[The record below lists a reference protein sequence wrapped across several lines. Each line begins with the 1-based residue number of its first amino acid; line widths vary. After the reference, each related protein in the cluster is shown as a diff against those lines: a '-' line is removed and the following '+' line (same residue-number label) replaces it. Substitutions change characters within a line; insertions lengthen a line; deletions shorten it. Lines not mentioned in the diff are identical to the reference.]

1 MINNKNSI
9 FSSSLHDEIN
19 FIFHDRYMKILLFIV
34 PVFLIVFV
42 CAMFSNGVSENIPVA
57 VVDHDHSALSREVIS
72 NIDAS
77 KGIQLIAMPDNIEQA
92 QHLMRNMEVYAFVE
106 IPRGTTAA
114 SFRHDDSPIVI
125 RYNGQFRS
133 IGNAAFVALES
144 AVSDALQSLNNRIQ
158 VAMEHKSSA
167 ASPLNIQILNV
178 SNPQNSYERFL
189 TPIAVP
195 VLMCIILSSAVI
207 CSIGRF
213 FETKELYDQ
222 WTSRSKGYLAVAVI
236 ARVIPYITII
246 FLWNLIYN
254 VWQTVIRGWPIFGS
268 AWVLMLAIFLLC
280 VLTAC
285 IGVMFISITRSML
298 TALSISTLYTSA
310 ALTYSDGTLSI
321 LNANGWA
328 NFWSNFQPFTHYYR
342 IQLEQV
348 NLGSDIATSLHQ
360 FAILSLYI
368 IIPSLVIFFLLGKHK
383 TKELPKAHQENIN
396 FDGFKQSFISTLA
409 SIKKC
414 QPIFSTAI
422 ISLIIYSMFYPS
434 AYEAQVNL
442 KLPVTVVDLDQS
454 SLSRSLIKNLQSTRE
469 IDVTH
474 IGTSATNALNS
485 LRNRETSAVII
496 IDNDFKNNLVRGE
509 IGGVNVHLS
518 GGYMAVAADLRQ
530 AISGAISATAD
541 VNRLAP
547 QSSGSIISLP
557 LYNLT
562 LGYETFIMPLVFI
575 IILQQTLIF
584 SSSMLIGLR
593 KSFGLFKMN
602 LSQFTGTFA
611 GLFTVGFI
619 GAIFVFGWVYYL
631 KGYPNEGNIFIQ
643 LYMIILFAAS
653 VSALGIFVGSF
664 LDNINRPMQL
674 LSATSMV
681 IFYASGSSFPTF
693 DMPTWVVKVMEI
705 FPSSTMIDGFTMLN
719 SQGANLNELMPVILK
734 ISILATL
741 LFLLALY
748 RLVGRKPHVPV
759 LRSPM

>member
-1 MINNKNSI
+1 MINNNNSN

-19 FIFHDRYMKILLFIV
+19 FIFHDRYIKILLFIV
-34 PVFLIVFV
+34 PAFLIVFV
-42 CAMFSNGVSENIPVA
+42 CAIFSNGVSEKIPVA
-57 VVDHDHSALSREVIS
+57 VVDYDHSALSRNIIS
-72 NIDAS
+72 NINAS
-77 KGIQLIAMPDNIEQA
+77 KGVQLIAMPDNVEQA
-92 QHLMRNMEVYAFVE
+92 QHLMRSMEVNAFVE
-106 IPRGTTAA
+106 IPRGAA
-114 SFRHDDSPIVI
+114 ATSFRHGDNPIVI

-133 IGNAAFVALES
+133 TGNAAFVALQYV
-144 AVSDALQSLNNRIQ
+144 VSDALQSLNNRVQ
-158 VAMEHKSSA
+158 VGMEHKSA
-167 ASPLNIQILNV
+167 TAIPLNIQILNV

-189 TPIAVP
+189 VPIAVP

-207 CSIGRF
+207 CAIGRF

-222 WTSRSKGYLAVAVI
+222 WTKRSKRYLSVAVI
-236 ARVIPYITII
+236 ARVLPYITII
-246 FLWNLIYN
+246 FIWNLLYHA
-254 VWQTVIRGWPIFGS
+254 WQAVIRGWPIFGS
-268 AWVLMLAIFLLC
+268 AWALIFAIFLLC

-285 IGVMFISITRSML
+285 IGVMFVSITRNML
-298 TALSISTLYTSA
+298 TALSISTFYTSA

-348 NLGSDIATSLHQ
+348 NLGSDIATSFHH
-360 FAILSLYI
+360 FTILSLYI
-368 IIPSLVIFFLLGKHK
+368 IIPLLVCFLLLGKHK
-383 TKELPKAHQENIN
+383 TKEIPKVHQENIN
-396 FDGFKQSFISTLA
+396 FDGFKQSFFSTLS
-409 SIKKC
+409 SIKRC

-422 ISLIIYSMFYPS
+422 ISLIIYSIFYPS
-434 AYEAQVNL
+434 AYETQVNL

-485 LRNRETSAVII
+485 LRNRKNSAVII
-496 IDNDFKNNLVRGE
+496 IDDDFKNNLVRGE
-509 IGGVNVHLS
+509 TGGVNVHLS

-530 AISGAISATAD
+530 AISSAISATSD
-541 VNRLAP
+541 VNRLTP
-547 QSSGSIISLP
+547 QSSKSIISLP

-562 LGYETFIMPLVFI
+562 LGYETFIMPLIFI

-593 KSFGLFKMN
+593 KSFGLFKLN

-611 GLFTVGFI
+611 GLFTVGFT

-631 KGYPNEGNIFIQ
+631 KGYPNEGTIFIQ

-653 VSALGIFVGSF
+653 VSALGMFVGSF
-664 LDNINRPMQL
+664 MDNINRPMQL

-681 IFYASGSSFPTF
+681 IFYASGASFPKF
-693 DMPTWVVKVMEI
+693 DMPIWVVNVMNI

-719 SQGANLNELMPVILK
+719 SQSANLHELMPVILK
-734 ISILATL
+734 ISILAIL

-748 RLVGRKPHVPV
+748 RLVDWSHE
-759 LRSPM
+759 SPDS